1 MKKAIFNVSGSR
13 KKAIA
18 RATVREGK
26 GNVVIN
32 QQNLATIEP
41 EASRLRL
48 QEPLELAQELASK
61 VDIKIKV
68 HGGGS
73 ESQIEATRLAIAKA
87 IFAFSKKD
95 PQLKKDF
102 LNYDR
107 HLLVA
112 DVRRNEPHK
121 PNDSK
126 PRAKRQKSYR

>member
-1 MKKAIFNVSGSR
+1 MKKLIFNVSGSR

-41 EASRLRL
+41 LLSRLRL

-61 VDIKIKV
+61 VDIKVKV

-73 ESQIEATRLAIAKA
+73 QSQIEATRLAIAKA
-87 IFAFSKKD
+87 IFVFSKQD
-95 PQLKKDF
+95 PKLKKDF

>member
-1 MKKAIFNVSGSR
+1 MKKLIFNVSGSR

-41 EASRLRL
+41 LLSRLRL

-61 VDIKIKV
+61 VDIKVKV

-73 ESQIEATRLAIAKA
+73 QSQIEATRLAIAKA
-87 IFAFSKKD
+87 IFVFSKQD

-112 DVRRNEPHK
+112 DLRRNEPHK

>member
-1 MKKAIFNVSGSR
+1 MKKLIFNVSGSR

-41 EASRLRL
+41 LLSRLRL

-61 VDIKIKV
+61 VDIKVKV

-73 ESQIEATRLAIAKA
+73 QSQIEATRLAIAKA
-87 IFAFSKKD
+87 IFVFSKQD

-102 LNYDR
+102 LI
-107 HLLVA
+107 
-112 DVRRNEPHK
+112 
-121 PNDSK
+121 
-126 PRAKRQKSYR
+126 

>member
-1 MKKAIFNVSGSR
+1 MKKLIFNVSGSR

-41 EASRLRL
+41 LLSRLRL

-61 VDIKIKV
+61 VDIKVKV

-73 ESQIEATRLAIAKA
+73 QSQIEATRLAIAKA
-87 IFAFSKKD
+87 IFVFSKQD

>member
-1 MKKAIFNVSGSR
+1 MKKLIFNVSGSR

-41 EASRLRL
+41 LLSRLRL

-61 VDIKIKV
+61 VDIKVKV

-73 ESQIEATRLAIAKA
+73 QSQIEATRLAIAKA
-87 IFAFSKKD
+87 IFVFSKQYPK
-95 PQLKKDF
+95 LKKDF